1 MEQKTIAGE
10 PLDLLR
16 AAFRKIKTR
25 KTKDGAVHFSAK
37 LERELGEPLQ
47 RALLRIEKELLD
59 HDLGHGRPDV
69 RTTPQRRADAFVTLV
84 QRVTAE
90 PERT

>member
-10 PLDLLR
+10 PLDLLQ

-25 KTKDGAVHFSAK
+25 NTRDGTVRFSAK
-37 LERELGEPLQ
+37 LERELGEPLH

-59 HDLGHGRPDV
+59 HDLAHGGPDV
-69 RTTPQRRADAFVTLV
+69 RTTPERQADAFVALA

-90 PERT
+90 LKRA